1 MPHRLDYM
9 IVRNINLWSTID
21 AYLLST
27 LQMFISAALCFVMYT
42 LVFLR
47 LRGNVDVQGWRIKF
61 RFRQAASKNSLK
73 SVDTHV
79 INIAKGML
87 L

>member
-1 MPHRLDYM
+1 M
-9 IVRNINLWSTID
+9 IVRNINLWLTLD
-21 AYLLST
+21 AYLLSA
-27 LQMFISAALCFVMYT
+27 LQMFISAALCFIMYT

-47 LRGNVDVQGWRIKF
+47 LRGNVDVHGWRIKF
-61 RFRQAASKNSLK
+61 HFRQAASENSLK